1 MLNPTLLL
9 FLGQPALAFLFASG
23 YLGARFDFGTIL
35 GYDWLMPLNM
45 ELSQYYERKRVTP
58 NY

>member
-23 YLGARFDFGTIL
+23 YLGPRFDFGTIL

-45 ELSQYYERKRVTP
+45 E
-58 NY
+58 